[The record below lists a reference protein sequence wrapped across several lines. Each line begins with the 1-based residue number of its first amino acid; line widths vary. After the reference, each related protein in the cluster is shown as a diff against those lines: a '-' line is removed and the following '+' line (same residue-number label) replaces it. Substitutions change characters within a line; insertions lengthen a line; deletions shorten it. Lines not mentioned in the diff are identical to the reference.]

1 MGGLAENILNR
12 LIAHKKKQNYAG
24 MRCVERSQNAMH
36 RAKSECDASS
46 EVEI

>member
-24 MRCVERSQNAMH
+24 MRCIERSRDIVQPGLGV
-36 RAKSECDASS
+36 S
-46 EVEI
+46 